1 MAGAAGISGVVE
13 AAAAVPIDAPAP
25 DAPVQLDLA
34 DLTESEAHL
43 GLPDAAEVLA
53 IREAEGCDMV
63 QAVQRW
69 RDRGGR
75 GRKPGAKNRR
85 TGDFAK
91 LLAAHAPHPGLALAR
106 IYARPTELLAAEL
119 GCKKLEAAHLQ
130 VRAASELLPYVEG
143 KKPVDVN
150 VNTNGHMTL
159 ILGGMAPIV
168 DRGDLVAEGEAGP
181 SINFAESVPDQG
193 VSSDDTGVSE

>member
-1 MAGAAGISGVVE
+1 MAAAAGISGVVE
-13 AAAAVPIDAPAP
+13 AAAAVPVPADP
-25 DAPVQLDLA
+25 DAPVQLDLG

-43 GLPDAAEVLA
+43 GLPDAVEVLA

-63 QAVQRW
+63 RAVELW

-75 GRKPGAKNRR
+75 GRKPGSRNRR

-106 IYARPTELLAAEL
+106 IYARPVEQLAAEL

-150 VNTNGHMTL
+150 LNTNGHMTL
-159 ILGGMAPIV
+159 ILGSVAAPI
-168 DRGDLVAEGEAGP
+168 DGGELVAAGEPMLPIG
-181 SINFAESVPDQG
+181 FAETQPNQG
-193 VSSDDTGVSE
+193 LGNAGAGQSE